1 MQEDIVLHMKE
12 EGNVELK
19 IVLIWLGQEDIVKH
33 MEGGL
38 DVKLK
43 IVLGQLNQEDIMLH
57 MAEEGNVELKI
68 VLSWLRQEDI
78 VLHMEE
84 KEYVEL
90 KIVLRRLRQEDIMLH
105 MEEEGDVEL
114 KIVLRMLRQEDIVLH
129 MEEEGNVELKI
140 VLSWLRQEDI
150 VLHTEEEGNVKL
162 KNVLRRLRKE
172 DIVLHMEEEGNVE
185 LKIVPSWIR
194 QEDIVLDM
202 EEEDNVKLRIVL
214 RRLKKEDIVL
224 HMEEEVNVELK
235 IVLSLLRKE
244 DIVLDMEEGNV
255 KLKIILRRLRQ
266 EDIVLHMAEEENV
279 KLKIVLRGL
288 SFVHEQ
294 KTRRNKRL
302 THKNTSVVAVLACAC
317 AYYLTLLANA
327 LVVLSPTAEDGE
339 IEVRISVGAICLTP
353 SPPLPYLPP
362 RLTLPGLI
370 HVPPRLTLPEHP
382 SVPPRLTLTE
392 HPSVPSRLTL
402 PEHPSVPPRLTLPEH
417 PSVPPRLTL
426 TEHPAFPPR
435 LTLTEHPAFPPR
447 LTLPEH
453 SRRPFS
459 YLYPHVS
466 DHDVTVVVTSTS
478 YPPKDQYDAIFTEGE
493 IITEPKPSLQ
503 VYQVVCKFLLIW
515 KKSRDKDRFEK
526 LCRYL
531 VGTLESDLIKVS
543 YIGVALNKEHA
554 LTWISHMKDILW
566 KCCEYLNDLRPESA
580 ADMRVVLLYL
590 HTLVA
595 FTSTNTWNVLKTK
608 HMEPLKPGLNQ
619 LCANIMGYLFT
630 KVHKV
635 NRLYLWFIQSLLQRG
650 LSRSKIALKHVSL
663 SALVTLAIRPL
674 VSAGFTEKLMTM
686 FVIHI
691 LSVPALVLHVQ
702 NLAPEIYCSGER
714 KPFPSRGACRS
725 LQTPTYLPPS
735 PHHIPANL
743 YNSFKFLNLFVL
755 TNAPLIIL
763 KRSKGTDKVY
773 TRHSAFEGVFLRSL
787 SQVETSGTWGVLVA
801 CIQVFVNH
809 NILTK
814 SLELL
819 NSEQNIRI
827 VFNTLEGNYA
837 LCLVGNL
844 VHLAYIQKDDSLK
857 EVFFPTFT
865 FVISRMLESCQ
876 NYVVSKQS
884 NLTYWHPVLGWF
896 AQNMDYGLHE
906 AMPSVKVQLYM
917 LWSGCVVNVILG
929 HTLLELVEIGSEGGS
944 ESYGGAAGTSSTAAT
959 TSSNL
964 LRRALD
970 HRTNKANAAKHH
982 RKLGS
987 PECTK
992 VALLCSLYQTALGTL
1007 TQLRLDILTGREPDP
1022 GVFGLTLSFKG
1033 TARAMNML
1041 AAGLCYQD
1049 NILCNLWRFLCS
1061 LGPHCGLKAFLDL
1074 LAVNTKC
1081 SAPEFQML
1089 ILFSDCMTH
1098 YVTLVNTLGVPTF

>member
-1 MQEDIVLHMKE
+1 
-12 EGNVELK
+12 
-19 IVLIWLGQEDIVKH
+19 
-33 MEGGL
+33 
-38 DVKLK
+38 
-43 IVLGQLNQEDIMLH
+43 
-57 MAEEGNVELKI
+57 
-68 VLSWLRQEDI
+68 
-78 VLHMEE
+78 
-84 KEYVEL
+84 
-90 KIVLRRLRQEDIMLH
+90 
-105 MEEEGDVEL
+105 
-114 KIVLRMLRQEDIVLH
+114 
-129 MEEEGNVELKI
+129 
-140 VLSWLRQEDI
+140 
-150 VLHTEEEGNVKL
+150 
-162 KNVLRRLRKE
+162 
-172 DIVLHMEEEGNVE
+172 
-185 LKIVPSWIR
+185 
-194 QEDIVLDM
+194 
-202 EEEDNVKLRIVL
+202 
-214 RRLKKEDIVL
+214 
-224 HMEEEVNVELK
+224 
-235 IVLSLLRKE
+235 
-244 DIVLDMEEGNV
+244 
-255 KLKIILRRLRQ
+255 
-266 EDIVLHMAEEENV
+266 
-279 KLKIVLRGL
+279 
-288 SFVHEQ
+288 
-294 KTRRNKRL
+294 
-302 THKNTSVVAVLACAC
+302 
-317 AYYLTLLANA
+317 
-327 LVVLSPTAEDGE
+327 
-339 IEVRISVGAICLTP
+339 
-353 SPPLPYLPP
+353 
-362 RLTLPGLI
+362 
-370 HVPPRLTLPEHP
+370 
-382 SVPPRLTLTE
+382 
-392 HPSVPSRLTL
+392 
-402 PEHPSVPPRLTLPEH
+402 
-417 PSVPPRLTL
+417 
-426 TEHPAFPPR
+426 
-435 LTLTEHPAFPPR
+435 
-447 LTLPEH
+447 
-453 SRRPFS
+453 
-459 YLYPHVS
+459 
-466 DHDVTVVVTSTS
+466 
-478 YPPKDQYDAIFTEGE
+478 
-493 IITEPKPSLQ
+493 
-503 VYQVVCKFLLIW
+503 
-515 KKSRDKDRFEK
+515 
-526 LCRYL
+526 
-531 VGTLESDLIKVS
+531 
-543 YIGVALNKEHA
+543 
-554 LTWISHMKDILW
+554 MKDILW

-630 KVHKV
+630 KGF
-635 NRLYLWFIQSLLQRG
+635 YLTLKSLLQRG

-702 NLAPEIYCSGER
+702 NLAPE
-714 KPFPSRGACRS
+714 
-725 LQTPTYLPPS
+725 
-735 PHHIPANL
+735 
-743 YNSFKFLNLFVL
+743 
-755 TNAPLIIL
+755 
-763 KRSKGTDKVY
+763 
-773 TRHSAFEGVFLRSL
+773 
-787 SQVETSGTWGVLVA
+787 

-844 VHLAYIQKDDSLK
+844 VHLAYLQKDDSLK

-906 AMPSVKVQLYM
+906 AMPSVKVQLYIPPHYTTFHLLPWSQLVRKLPHWLYM
-917 LWSGCVVNVILG
+917 LRPLPVNRG

-1007 TQLRLDILTGREPDP
+1007 TQLRLDILTGREPNSR
-1022 GVFGLTLSFKG
+1022 VFGLILSFKG
-1033 TARAMNML
+1033 TTR
-1041 AAGLCYQD
+1041 GLCYQD

-1098 YVTLVNTLGVPTF
+1098 YVTILDDLEMYEQQKPFRLVDYVKMSYFLNHFLYKGVLGNLLDVKSLNTNSLFQSAHTLLMVLYRRDCRRSYTPDNHWLVKDLRMAAFFNDLEKGKKTTQVLLQKMPHIIPHEERVQLFRRNVGSEKMVLGLTESACISLQSTLITVHRNRIVEDGYRQLALLPPQALKGVIRVHFINEQGLDEAGIDQDGVFKERLYPSPTSYMQDNHLQLFEFVGRMLGKAVYEGIVVDVPFASFFLSQVLGQQHQALYSSMDELPSLDPELYRSLTFIKHHQGDVQDLDLTFSLDEDCMGRIVTHELVPGGRAVPVNNENKINYIHLMAHFRMHTQIKDQTAAFIKGFRAIINPEWLSLFSTPELQRLVSGDNIPLDLRDLRRHTQYYGGFHDSHRVVCWLWDILDKDFNDEEKRLFLKFVTSCSKPPLLGFAHLEPPFSIRCVEVGDDEDTGDTIGSVIRGFFTIRKKDPQNRLPTSSTCFNLLKLPNYQKKSTLRDKLRYAVSSNTGFELS